1 MRRPAR
7 SCSSRSMTPRNRCNR
22 VARSVARMGSTGR
35 AASKSTPSSGLR
47 RSRWCACGPVS
58 RRRTSAAS
66 RPRTTAA
73 FAASKS
79 CGRASSR
86 VVSPQTRT
94 SPISGC
100 SRSRSPDEIEEEIDM
115 KKGVITTLV
124 VVLLA
129 VAAAAGVFLFMNGVR
144 DRAEADRVTVDV
156 IVASQDVPAGQEL
169 DPLIDDGVFRPKAVD
184 RVDLLSGVITDVYQ
198 LRGQRTAYPILAG
211 EQIAGARLA
220 GPLQA
225 AGGALGIP
233 DGLQAASITLQPQRV
248 VAGAIKQG
256 DRVEV
261 F

>member
-1 MRRPAR
+1 
-7 SCSSRSMTPRNRCNR
+7 
-22 VARSVARMGSTGR
+22 
-35 AASKSTPSSGLR
+35 
-47 RSRWCACGPVS
+47 
-58 RRRTSAAS
+58 
-66 RPRTTAA
+66 
-73 FAASKS
+73 
-79 CGRASSR
+79 
-86 VVSPQTRT
+86 
-94 SPISGC
+94 
-100 SRSRSPDEIEEEIDM
+100 M
-115 KKGVITTLV
+115 KKGVLTTLV

-261 F
+261 FGTFSGRSNGNETTHVVIPDALVLAVARPDGGTGSPESGDVTATLAVTPEQASVLIFTQEQGHVWLTLLPPNQAGVDVPPVSLRALP